1 MNLQLK
7 NFSKPFGILILLVV
21 PVILFLS
28 SLKTIKER
36 DKVWYGGGYDPEYA
50 YLMNSLNM
58 ARLKLVGHFD
68 HPGTTAQIAGGIILK
83 ASWLI
88 DKRGEDL
95 TTAVLSEPEHYLR
108 ILNISSAAIGSL
120 AIFLLSLLIF
130 LTTGNFALALLFQAT
145 PFVSGFVLFNGFTR
159 ITQEVM
165 QMIAA
170 FALSAAAILW
180 EKDEKRQVNTVHL
193 WRFAIIS
200 GFGMA
205 SKVLFAPLMIIPV
218 ILLYGKKQ
226 KLRYILYS
234 FAAFVVFT
242 IPILK
247 LYPRMLYWFYRL
259 FIHSGQYGQGEANII
274 NTNTYYRELI
284 HLFEVNPLLSGIFFC
299 SMLILLFLI
308 VRRILYKNDLFD
320 SKIRLLS
327 ATILAQAIGYL
338 LVAKQPK
345 EAYLLPYESITAIN
359 LSIIFYVV
367 LSFFKG
373 SLLKN
378 FITFTFVTAS
388 LLFIILSGLHKKST
402 IYSGDKNS
410 FWEASYKASLDA
422 KKNGAVIYIEPSS
435 SPIVGLYFGNAY
447 SKWQYTEKLREIY
460 PDVFIYVSYSGKIYQ
475 WGGKEISLTSLLHH
489 YNGQVVLFGRRL
501 SIELVQTHF
510 SIPEEGIKFTEIYQ
524 DDKNVILAPEKN
536 DNYSYSPL
544 INIFSSAEP
553 PESVYAKDIS
563 AQLIR
568 FIGQIVKEFSYSGEY
583 SVKANDVNPYAFATA
598 ELQFEPG
605 SVIIAKVMG
614 KGDPENMRL
623 IASASNSADFYSSA
637 GPIVKSKK
645 DQWYEISLRLQVTD
659 KLAELPLKFY
669 AFRRN
674 TGTVYFDN
682 FELEVIAPVK
692 ETIE

>member
-7 NFSKPFGILILLVV
+7 NFSKPFELIILLVV
-21 PVILFLS
+21 PIILFLS

-83 ASWLI
+83 VSWLI

-130 LTTGNFALALLFQAT
+130 FTTGNFALALLFQAT

-159 ITQEVM
+159 ISQEVM
-165 QMIAA
+165 QMTAA
-170 FALSAAAILW
+170 LALSATALLWVNDNNRQTNDNHIL
-180 EKDEKRQVNTVHL
+180 
-193 WRFAIIS
+193 RFAIIS

-218 ILLYGKKQ
+218 VLLKGLRF
-226 KLRYILYS
+226 KLRYILFS
-234 FAAFVVFT
+234 FIAFVIFT
-242 IPILK
+242 IPIIK
-247 LYPRMLYWFYRL
+247 LYPKMLFWFYKL
-259 FIHSGQYGQGEANII
+259 FIHSGQYGQGE
-274 NTNTYYRELI
+274 TNVIDTNKYFIELVR
-284 HLFEVNPLLSGIFFC
+284 LLEVNPVLAGLFFIC
-299 SMLILLFLI
+299 VLILIFSI
-308 VRRILYKNDLFD
+308 TRRYFAKDD
-320 SKIRLLS
+320 SSKAYIRLL
-327 ATILAQAIGYL
+327 AAALIAQAIGYL

-359 LSIIFYVV
+359 MSVIIYFIV
-367 LSFFKG
+367 SFFK
-373 SLLKN
+373 LPIIKN
-378 FITFTFVTAS
+378 
-388 LLFIILSGLHKKST
+388 ILSVLLATAGLFLLINYGLKKKNA
-402 IYSGDKNS
+402 IYSVDKNK
-410 FWEASYKASLDA
+410 FWETSYKASLDA
-422 KKNGAVIYIEPSS
+422 KKDGAVIYIEPSS
-435 SPIVGLYFGNAY
+435 SPMIGLYFGNAY
-447 SKWQYTEKLREIY
+447 SIQQYTEKLREIY
-460 PDVFIYVSYSGKIYQ
+460 PDVFIYESYSGKIYQ
-475 WGGKEISLTSLLHH
+475 WGGKEISLTSLLHY
-489 YNGQVVLFGRRL
+489 YNDQVVLFGQKL
-501 SIELVQTHF
+501 NIEVLQSHF
-510 SIPEEGIKFTEIYQ
+510 TIPEEGIKFIEIYR
-524 DDKNVILAPEKN
+524 DDKNVILTTEKN
-536 DNYSYSPL
+536 NNYSYSHL
-544 INIFSSAEP
+544 KNIFSSAEP
-553 PESVYAKDIS
+553 PGSVYAKEIS
-563 AQLIR
+563 AHLIR
-568 FIGQIVKEFSYSGEY
+568 FIGQIVKEYSYSGEY
-583 SVKANDVNPYAFATA
+583 SVKADDFNPYAFTTH

-614 KGDPENMRL
+614 RGDPENMRL
-623 IASASNSADFYSSA
+623 IASNSADLYSSA
-637 GPIVKSKK
+637 GPNVKSKE
-645 DQWYEISLRLQVTD
+645 DQWHEISLRLEVTD
-659 KLAELPLKFY
+659 KIAELPVKFY